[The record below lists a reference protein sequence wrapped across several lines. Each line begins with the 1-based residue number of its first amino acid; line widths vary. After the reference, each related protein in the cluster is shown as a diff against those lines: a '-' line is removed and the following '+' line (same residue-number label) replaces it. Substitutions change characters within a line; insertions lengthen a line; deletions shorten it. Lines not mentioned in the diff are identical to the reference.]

1 MTAPD
6 PAQVPEGTAPQN
18 TFSYITIACGILAF
32 VISWLIFGVLAIAL
46 GLVARGRRER
56 RWKTAMIVAVVS
68 HVVWDIWIFLVQP
81 TQPVSDPTG

>member
-1 MTAPD
+1 VTARD
-6 PAQVPEGTAPQN
+6 PAQVPEGAAPQN

-56 RWKTAMIVAVVS
+56 RWKTAMIVAVVGTALGFLS
-68 HVVWDIWIFLVQP
+68 VVLL
-81 TQPVSDPTG
+81 